1 MLNKIILSP
10 IQRFRN
16 LLKIDRKDITQVYI
30 YALFNGLVNLSLPL
44 GIQAIINLLQGGE
57 PSTAWLVLVSV
68 VIIGVAFTGLFQL
81 LQLRIVENIAQKI
94 FSRASFEFAYR
105 IPRIKHSSF
114 ENYYAPELANRFFDT
129 LTIQKG
135 LPKILIDFSLALFQ
149 IIVGL
154 IVLSFYHPFFIF
166 YSIVLVALIYIV
178 LSIIAPKG
186 LKTSL
191 KESTFK
197 YKIAFWIE
205 EIARTKLSFKLIN
218 NANFELEKSNF
229 HVEKYLDAREG
240 HFKVLVRQFLYLIGF
255 KVLIAAGLLTI
266 GSFLV
271 FNQQMNIGQFVAA
284 EIIIILIIAS
294 VEKLITSLDSIYDVL
309 TALEKIGYVTDMPL
323 DRKDGLALSNS
334 HTSFSVSV
342 NHLSFRHSNATI
354 NTIDDLSFKIAMSKT
369 ALIMGPSGSGK
380 STLMQLISGI
390 LEPSGGLININDI
403 PLKSLNSDELKK
415 YLGYS
420 LSNNLIFQGSI
431 IDNILMGRDISTEA
445 LVNALNI
452 TQLNEYLS
460 SIQYGLKTMLDPEG
474 RKIPRSIENKILLAR
489 AIVNNPKLL
498 ILEDPLDH
506 VLPDEKVQ
514 IIKKLVK
521 NKEWTVIIS
530 AVDPIW
536 SKFVDIEI
544 QLEKGKLN
552 SIEIK

>member
-16 LLKIDRKDITQVYI
+16 LLKVDRKDITQVYI
-30 YALFNGLVNLSLPL
+30 YALFNGLVTLSLPL

-68 VIIGVAFTGLFQL
+68 VIIGVAFTGVFQL
-81 LQLRIVENIAQKI
+81 LQLRIVENISQNI

-154 IVLSFYHPFFIF
+154 VVLSFYHPFFIF
-166 YSIVLVALIYIV
+166 YSIILVGLIYIV
-178 LSIIAPKG
+178 LSIIAPSG

-191 KESTFK
+191 KESKFK

-205 EIARTKLSFKLIN
+205 EIARTKVSFKLIN
-218 NANFELEKSNF
+218 NSNFELEKSNH
-229 HVEKYLDAREG
+229 HVEEYLEAREG

-255 KVLIAAGLLTI
+255 KVLIATGLLTI

-323 DRKDGLALSNS
+323 DRKDGLALSNA
-334 HTSFSVSV
+334 HKSFSVAV
-342 NHLSFRHSNATI
+342 DHLTFKHSNAAI
-354 NTIDDLSFKIAMSKT
+354 NTIDDLSFRIEQGKR

-380 STLMQLISGI
+380 STLLQLISGI
-390 LEPSGGLININDI
+390 LEPSGGLINVNDI
-403 PLKSLNSDELKK
+403 PLKSIDSDELKK
-415 YLGYS
+415 HVGYS
-420 LSNNLIFQGSI
+420 LSNNLIFQGTI
-431 IDNILMGRDISTEA
+431 MENVVMGRDIDTED
-445 LVNALNI
+445 LVNALNV
-452 TQLNEYLS
+452 TQLNDYLS
-460 SIQYGLKTMLDPEG
+460 SIQYGLKTVLDPEG
-474 RKIPRSIENKILLAR
+474 KKIPRSIENKILLAR

-506 VLPDEKVQ
+506 VLPDEKIE
-514 IIKKLVK
+514 IIKKVMS
-521 NKEWTVIIS
+521 NKEWTVIVS
-530 AVDPIW
+530 AVDPVW
-536 SKFVDIEI
+536 SKHVDIEI
-544 QLEKGKLN
+544 QIEKGRLN
-552 SIEIK
+552 SIK